1 MLYIFAAGA
10 RTTKAADSAGKAAAA
25 LPAVAAAPPS
35 AASAAPTAAPAA
47 PDARE
52 ALCASKPDSAAEV
65 YDFLI
70 QNSDRAT
77 EIAIVATEWQD
88 SAVERIDAAAPESAT
103 ALEDN
108 QDQELSSQESPSE
121 KAKSRKARGSKRK
134 RSSAAAVPESVGTT
148 SLQPALP

>member
-35 AASAAPTAAPAA
+35 AAAPAA

-70 QNSDRAT
+70 QHADRAT

-88 SAVERIDAAAPESAT
+88 SAVERIDAPAPESA
-103 ALEDN
+103 AAPED
-108 QDQELSSQESPSE
+108 DQEKELSS
-121 KAKSRKARGSKRK
+121 
-134 RSSAAAVPESVGTT
+134 
-148 SLQPALP
+148 